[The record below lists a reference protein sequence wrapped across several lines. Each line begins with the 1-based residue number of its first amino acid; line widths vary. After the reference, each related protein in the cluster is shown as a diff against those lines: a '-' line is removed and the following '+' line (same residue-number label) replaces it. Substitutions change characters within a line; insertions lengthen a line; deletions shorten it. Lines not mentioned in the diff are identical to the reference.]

1 MDEHLASQLNAIIRR
16 YRQKFPLT
24 AVEGGLGVIVLLV
37 AFYAFALS
45 AVLNIGRDYQWS
57 ALWQDSYIRHVIAFS
72 FGQAFLS
79 ALLSVLIGVLFA
91 RAFFNQPFRG
101 KSLILKVF
109 SLTFVLP
116 ALVAVLGLLG
126 IYGHSGWLAHLFAA
140 LGIDWQP
147 NIYGLSGIL
156 IAHLFFNIPLASR
169 LFLQA
174 LSSIPN
180 QQRQLSSQLNIR
192 GWQFVRLIELPYLR
206 SQFIPAFALIFMLC
220 FTSFTLVLTLG
231 GGPRYTTLEV
241 AIYQA
246 ILFEFDLP
254 KAATLALLQCGFCL
268 GLLIISTV
276 FNGKPEASLNFRAF
290 WREKQ
295 SSAVQIWQVFF
306 LSIMLVFLFSPL
318 LSLLVSGLQWEVW
331 RGLWRNAPLWRAL
344 TFSLTLAPTAA
355 FVAILLSMALLLFA
369 RRLAWLNAAYRANFI
384 TNIGMIVLA
393 IPTLV
398 VALGLFIRLQDIDF
412 QQWHLFLIVAFCN
425 GIMAMPFVVRTLAV
439 PMYQNMQYERLCQ
452 SLGVQGWQRWRIME
466 WQALNAP
473 MRYAFALAC
482 ALSLGDF
489 TAIALFG
496 SQDFTSLPYLLYQQL
511 GAYRV
516 KEASVT
522 ALILLLLCGALFVFI
537 EQQRPKT
544 EEKTGAK

>member
-1 MDEHLASQLNAIIRR
+1 MDEHLASQLNTIVRR
-16 YRQKFPLT
+16 NLQKFPLSSM
-24 AVEGGLGVIVLLV
+24 AGGIGVILLLG
-37 AFYAFALS
+37 AFYLFALS
-45 AVLNIGRDYQWS
+45 AVLNVGNDHQWTT
-57 ALWQDSYIRHVIAFS
+57 LWQDSYVRHVIAFS

-79 ALLSVLIGVLFA
+79 AFLSVLVGLFFA
-91 RAFFNQPFRG
+91 RAFFYQDFRG
-101 KSLILKVF
+101 KPLILKLF

-126 IYGHSGWLAHLFAA
+126 IYGHSGWLASLFSV
-140 LGIDWQP
+140 LEIDWKP

-192 GWQFVRLIELPYLR
+192 GWQFIRLIELPYLR
-206 SQFIPAFALIFMLC
+206 QQFLPAFTLIFMLC
-220 FTSFTLVLTLG
+220 FTSFAIVLTLG
-231 GGPRYTTLEV
+231 GGPAYTTLEV

-254 KAATLALLQCGFCL
+254 KAAMLALLQCGFCV
-268 GLLIISTV
+268 LLLTLSSL
-276 FNGKPEASLNFRAF
+276 FNSKDPSQLNLRHF

-295 SSAVQIWQVFF
+295 TSAVQIWQIFCVSSV
-306 LSIMLVFLFSPL
+306 LIFLFSPL
-318 LSLLVSGLQWEVW
+318 LYMVVAGLDWQAWQKVAA
-331 RGLWRNAPLWRAL
+331 NPQLWRAL
-344 TFSLTLAPTAA
+344 GYSLSIALCSAL
-355 FVAILLSMALLLFA
+355 FAILFSMALLFLA
-369 RRLAWLNAAYRANFI
+369 RRLAWQHHRYCANLI
-384 TNIGMIVLA
+384 SNMGMIVLA

-398 VALGLFIRLQDIDF
+398 VALGLFIRLQAMDF
-412 QQWHLFLIVAFCN
+412 QPWHLLLIVAFCN
-425 GIMAMPFVVRTLAV
+425 GILAMPFVIRTLSV
-439 PMYQNMQYERLCQ
+439 PMYQNMQYDRLCQ
-452 SLGVQGWQRWRIME
+452 SLGVQGWQRWKWVE

-496 SQDFTSLPYLLYQQL
+496 NQDFISLPYLLYQQL
-511 GAYRV
+511 GSYRMQ
-516 KEASVT
+516 EASVT
-522 ALILLLLCGALFVFI
+522 ALILLLLCGALFVLI
-537 EQQRPKT
+537 ERSQRQGKD
-544 EEKTGAK
+544 KI

>member
-24 AVEGGLGVIVLLV
+24 AVVGGLGVIVLLV

-91 RAFFNQPFRG
+91 RAFFYQPFRG
-101 KSLILKVF
+101 KSLILKLF

-156 IAHLFFNIPLASR
+156 IAHLFFNSPLASR

-254 KAATLALLQCGFCL
+254 KAAMLALLQCGFCL

-306 LSIMLVFLFSPL
+306 LSIVLVFLFSPL

-331 RGLWRNAPLWRAL
+331 RGLWGNAPLWRAL
-344 TFSLTLAPTAA
+344 AFSLTLAPTAA
-355 FVAILLSMALLLFA
+355 FVAILLSMVLLLFA

-511 GAYRV
+511 GAYRI

-537 EQQRPKT
+537 EQQLPKT

>member
-24 AVEGGLGVIVLLV
+24 AVVGGLGVIVLLV

-45 AVLNIGRDYQWS
+45 AVLNIGRDYQWL

-91 RAFFNQPFRG
+91 RAFFYQPFRG
-101 KSLILKVF
+101 KSLILKLF

-126 IYGHSGWLAHLFAA
+126 IYGHSGWLARLVAV

-254 KAATLALLQCGFCL
+254 KAAMLALLQCGFCL

-276 FNGKPEASLNFRAF
+276 FNGKPQSSLNFRAF

-306 LSIMLVFLFSPL
+306 LSIVLIFLFSPL
-318 LSLLVSGLQWEVW
+318 LSLFVSGLQWDVW
-331 RGLWRNAPLWRAL
+331 RGLWENAPLWRAL

-537 EQQRPKT
+537 EQQRPKV